1 MASTQAAMGIRSPL
15 AKGEDDLTA
24 LPAELL
30 VDIVEQLPV
39 REICRLRSVNRHLRD
54 FVDANQGLLTQDL
67 IGYHQARIHDE
78 YKLLADLSG
87 CDIVDALRRYDSHYG
102 IVRDGPNM
110 SAVRKSE
117 AVSPTFNFNW
127 MASHHLQAAGT
138 YRTSEKWKQMYSLM
152 SCSQRAEDRTIV
164 QKLAVDRCLE
174 DHVWSPGFADA
185 KAFLTKLAQVTSTRV
200 DALYAAIP
208 SIFITER
215 KVDDT
220 RKIAQLQTHQGF
232 ANRREKSEL
241 EQLLGLPDL
250 DSTEGMLAYCSSSR
264 KPASLVHGMAQGR
277 SSKLK
282 QAAIIEE
289 IFIWQSMEQ
298 TARL

>member
-15 AKGEDDLTA
+15 AEGEDHLTA

-78 YKLLADLSG
+78 YKLLTDLSG

-102 IVRDGPNM
+102 IVRDDQDTL
-110 SAVRKSE
+110 AVRKSE
-117 AVSPTFNFNW
+117 AVSPTFDFHW
-127 MASHHLQAAGT
+127 MASHHFPAGT
-138 YRTSEKWKQMYSLM
+138 YRASDRWRQIYSLM
-152 SCSQRAEDRTIV
+152 SGTAQTEQHAQVQRM
-164 QKLAVDRCLE
+164 AVTLCLQN
-174 DHVWSPGFADA
+174 HVWSPGFADA
-185 KAFLTKLAQVTSTRV
+185 EAFIAKLAQVTSTRV
-200 DALYAAIP
+200 DAAYVAVP
-208 SIFITER
+208 SNFITKR

-220 RKIAQLQTHQGF
+220 KYMYRLQTHEGL
-232 ANRREKSEL
+232 ADRREKFEL

-250 DSTEGMLAYCSSSR
+250 GPTEGSLAYCLSSGET
-264 KPASLVHGMAQGR
+264 ASLVCSMTQGR

-289 IFIWQSMEQ
+289 IFIW
-298 TARL
+298 